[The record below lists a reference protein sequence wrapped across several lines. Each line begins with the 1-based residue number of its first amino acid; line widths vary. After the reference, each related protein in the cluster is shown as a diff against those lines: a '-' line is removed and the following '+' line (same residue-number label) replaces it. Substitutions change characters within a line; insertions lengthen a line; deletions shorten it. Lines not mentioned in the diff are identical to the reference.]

1 MRLRRT
7 WEGVLLTFYT
17 VLRSTL
23 EGCACRKKCGTFGG
37 TCRTDFPYGT
47 LIENRLNSP
56 QCETFPR
63 FFIAETVAEKFEK
76 MSSPVQVVIAA
87 LLIYVC
93 WLLYKLV
100 RYSLFNAGYLENFG
114 NPKTLYYFHMNGCG
128 HCKKF
133 SPTWD
138 QFASKYNG
146 NVQLKKLER
155 AEAGGLLEKYDRW
168 IKLDRDSCSQW
179 YRTWQHQ
186 QRRR

>member
-1 MRLRRT
+1 MLG
-7 WEGVLLTFYT
+7 WIKVLT
-17 VLRSTL
+17 
-23 EGCACRKKCGTFGG
+23 K
-37 TCRTDFPYGT
+37 
-47 LIENRLNSP
+47 
-56 QCETFPR
+56 
-63 FFIAETVAEKFEK
+63 KFEK

-155 AEAGGLLEKYDRW
+155 AEAGGLLEKYEIQGFPSIILVDDKGQKKEFNGDRTVSA
-168 IKLDRDSCSQW
+168 LESFVQN
-179 YRTWQHQ
+179 
-186 QRRR
+186 

>member
-1 MRLRRT
+1 MLG
-7 WEGVLLTFYT
+7 WIKVLT
-17 VLRSTL
+17 
-23 EGCACRKKCGTFGG
+23 K
-37 TCRTDFPYGT
+37 
-47 LIENRLNSP
+47 
-56 QCETFPR
+56 
-63 FFIAETVAEKFEK
+63 KFEK

-93 WLLYKLV
+93 WLMYKLV
-100 RYSLFNAGYLENFG
+100 RYSLFNTGYLENFG

-155 AEAGGLLEKYDRW
+155 AEAGGLLEKYEIQGFPSIILVDDKGQKKEFNGDRTVSG
-168 IKLDRDSCSQW
+168 LESFVQN
-179 YRTWQHQ
+179 
-186 QRRR
+186 

>member
-1 MRLRRT
+1 MLG
-7 WEGVLLTFYT
+7 WIKVLT
-17 VLRSTL
+17 
-23 EGCACRKKCGTFGG
+23 K
-37 TCRTDFPYGT
+37 
-47 LIENRLNSP
+47 
-56 QCETFPR
+56 
-63 FFIAETVAEKFEK
+63 KFEK

-93 WLLYKLV
+93 WLMYKLV
-100 RYSLFNAGYLENFG
+100 RYSLFNTGYLENFD

-155 AEAGGLLEKYDRW
+155 AEAGGLLEKYEIQGFPSIILLDDKGQKKEFNGDRTVSG
-168 IKLDRDSCSQW
+168 LESFVQN
-179 YRTWQHQ
+179 
-186 QRRR
+186 